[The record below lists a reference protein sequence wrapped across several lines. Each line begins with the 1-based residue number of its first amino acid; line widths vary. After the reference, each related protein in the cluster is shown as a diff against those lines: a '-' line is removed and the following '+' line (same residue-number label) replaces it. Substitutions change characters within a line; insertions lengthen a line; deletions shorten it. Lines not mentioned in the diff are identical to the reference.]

1 VGSRVSGTITAMQS
15 RSFAS
20 FLAGGDRRSIG
31 RSNEAAAAVLRQP
44 DRFPKLL
51 RCMWSD
57 DPVVRMRAADAVEK
71 LSAARPK
78 LLQPYRAELMGLA
91 EEANQQ
97 ELRWHLALMI
107 PRLQLAATGRKRA
120 METLR
125 RYLDDRSSI
134 VRTCAIQGLTELS
147 RGNKAMEAEI
157 VELLGHFCASGTAA
171 MKARSRKLLK
181 ELRQEK
187 GSRG

>member
-1 VGSRVSGTITAMQS
+1 MQS

-20 FLAGGDRRSIG
+20 LLASGDRRSIG
-31 RSNEAAAAVLRQP
+31 RSNEVAAAVLRQP
-44 DRFPKLL
+44 VSFPELL

-57 DPVVRMRAADAVEK
+57 DPVLRMRAADAVEK
-71 LSAARPK
+71 ISVSRPK

-91 EEANQQ
+91 EEASQQ

-107 PRLQLAATGRKRA
+107 PRLQLAAADRRRA
-120 METLR
+120 RETLR

-147 RGNKAMEAEI
+147 RGNRAMEAEM
-157 VELLGHFCASGTAA
+157 VELLEHFCATGTAA
-171 MKARSRKLLK
+171 MKARSRKLLR
-181 ELRQEK
+181 ELRQVK
-187 GSRG
+187 GSLG